1 MAMLDIINQVVAVE
15 NLYNLLYNLLMEEFD
30 NLSIGYGYNMNNI
43 IEMKEIVM
51 ALDYLEK
58 GKPTQVERDRI
69 ENFFVNPV
77 MGNEFRDM
85 KYKPL
90 LF

>member
-1 MAMLDIINQVVAVE
+1 MLDIINQVVAVE